1 MGGRMN
7 RIAKFSLIS
16 EKRWIEDWI
25 STFELTEMGTREKA
39 KEEYTSLKLPL
50 RATEGSAGYDFYTPF
65 DIELK
70 PGESVKIPTGIRCKM
85 EPGYVLLIVPR
96 SSLGF
101 KYGLMLVNTIGVIDS
116 DYYGS
121 DNEGHIFIKMI
132 NTNNEGKIVKLKKG
146 DAVAQ
151 GLFTAYGITVD
162 DEVTDKRN
170 GGVGSTN
177 EKQS

>member
-1 MGGRMN
+1 MN
-7 RIAKFSLIS
+7 RVAKFSLIS
-16 EKRWIEDWI
+16 EKRWVEDWI
-25 STFELTEMGTREKA
+25 STFESTEIGTEECA
-39 KEEYTSLKLPL
+39 KNEYASLKLPL
-50 RATEGSAGYDFYTPF
+50 RATEFSAGYDFYIPF

-101 KYGLMLVNTIGVIDS
+101 KYGLMLANTVGVIDS

-121 DNEGHIFIKMI
+121 DNEGHIFIKMV
-132 NTNNEGKIVKLKKG
+132 NTNNEEKNVKLKKG

-151 GLFTAYGITVD
+151 GIFVSYGITVD

-170 GGVGSTN
+170 GGFGSTN